1 MIINVSYDEQT
12 KVNVRYEIDI
22 KTGNATV
29 TRYSPKT
36 GEWVERFGHNQPKA
50 IKCFNAFVGIGDTET
65 EIEDLAYKFAT
76 GAIF

>member
-12 KVNVRYEIDI
+12 KVNVRYEIDM

-36 GEWVERFGHNQPKA
+36 GEWIERFGHNQQKA
-50 IKCFNAFVGIGDTET
+50 IKCFNAFVNVGDTET

>member
-22 KTGNATV
+22 ETGNATV

-36 GEWVERFGHNQPKA
+36 GEWIERFGHNQPKA
-50 IKCFNAFVGIGDTET
+50 LK
-65 EIEDLAYKFAT
+65 
-76 GAIF
+76 